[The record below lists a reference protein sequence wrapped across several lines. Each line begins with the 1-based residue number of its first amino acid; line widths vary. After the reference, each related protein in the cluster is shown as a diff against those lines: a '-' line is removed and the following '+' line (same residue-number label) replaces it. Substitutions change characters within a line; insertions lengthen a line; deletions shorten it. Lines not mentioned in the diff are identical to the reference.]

1 MKAPRM
7 KTLLIEG
14 WRGVSHSIAL
24 VNQYQLLVMLGDTA
38 WRQRWHVAHR
48 DLPFFLKHWNAKQMP
63 AGFTADEQARIDAVP
78 APDEGLVPDC
88 LLRISSPFKSVV
100 DAGVKT
106 LTFMVTE
113 CGLVDDCFDARPS
126 DVGAFTRGENR
137 IVTPSNWSRDRLLDY
152 GVDPAG
158 IAVVPHG
165 VKTDV
170 FTPLNP
176 TDRLQGRA
184 ALGIGEDDVLFV
196 NVGVATWNKGLDIL
210 IKAFAHVRQAH
221 PQARLLLK
229 DHKALYGI
237 GADRTLAQV
246 ARENPGLVDGH
257 VLAGISLVSGS
268 LDQPQLRALFGVA
281 DAYVSPYR
289 AEGFNM
295 PVLEAMA
302 CGTPVIV
309 TGGGAT
315 DDFCPPA
322 LSTWLPSRPGTKA
335 DEPNMFGSFL
345 VPDGDA
351 LVHAMTEVLARR
363 TPRDTPE
370 RTAAR
375 EQLVARYSW
384 QAVTRGLM
392 DLMEPLPALVSP
404 AQAVLETTA

>member
-1 MKAPRM
+1 M
-7 KTLLIEG
+7 KTLCIEG

-24 VNQYQLLVMLGDTA
+24 VNQYQMLVLLQQPQL
-38 WRQRWHVAHR
+38 QLYHR
-48 DLPFFLKHWNAKQMP
+48 DLPFFLKHWNAQQMP
-63 AGFTADEQARIDAVP
+63 AGFTAAEQARIDAVP
-78 APDEGLVPDC
+78 APPDDSVPDW
-88 LLRISSPFKSVV
+88 LLRISSPFRSAV
-100 DAGVKT
+100 DPAVKT

-113 CGLVDDCFDARPS
+113 CGLVDDCFDLPPADPG
-126 DVGAFTRGENR
+126 VFTRGGNR

-152 GVDPAG
+152 GIDPAG
-158 IAVVPHG
+158 VAVVPHG

-170 FTPLNP
+170 FNP
-176 TDRLQGRA
+176 MTAVERRLGRA
-184 ALGIGEDDVLFV
+184 ALGIQDDDVLFV

-210 IKAFAHVRQAH
+210 IQAFAHLRQRY

-237 GADRTLAQV
+237 GADRLLAQV
-246 ARENPGLVDGH
+246 ARAHPGLVNGH
-257 VLAGISLVSGS
+257 VLAGISVISGS

-315 DDFCPPA
+315 DDFCPSA
-322 LSTWLPSRPGTKA
+322 MATFLPSRPGTKA
-335 DEPNMFGSFL
+335 DEPAMFGSFL

-351 LVHAMTEVLARR
+351 LVQAMTDVLEHR
-363 TPRDTPE
+363 TPRDTAE
-370 RTAAR
+370 RSAAR

-384 QAVTRGLM
+384 QAVTQRLM
-392 DLMEPLPALVSP
+392 DVMDLRAPAL
-404 AQAVLETTA
+404 AAEAALDTTA